1 MAYRETQIDE
11 SFPVAGVD
19 NESQGFRDNFSAIKD
34 TLTQAKTDILALQA
48 SRLDISSP
56 STDLS
61 GNTVENVNLKSETYE
76 FNEGAGISTS
86 QNVSYAAGSFHF
98 LGLSGGTES
107 SPVELVLADIP
118 YDAANPS
125 VARFTIALRGDGT
138 ERFFAFNTETAG
150 NFFVDSSWPTLSVTS
165 ATDDFKLFELWTYD
179 GGNNVFARYLGTF
192 SAL

>member
-11 SFPVAGVD
+11 NFPVAGVD

-34 TLTQAKTDILALQA
+34 TLVQAKADVLALQE

-61 GNTVENVNLKSETYE
+61 GNTIENVNLKSETYE
-76 FNEGAGISTS
+76 FNDGSGISSS
-86 QNVSYAAGSFHF
+86 QNVSYASGSFH
-98 LGLSGGTES
+98 LLALSGGTELA
-107 SPVELVLADIP
+107 PVELVLSDIP
-118 YDAANPS
+118 TS
-125 VARFTIALRGDGT
+125 GVARFQIAVHSDGT
-138 ERFFAFNTETAG
+138 ENFFSFNTENTG
-150 NFFVDSSWPTLSVTS
+150 RFFVDGSWPTLSVT
-165 ATDDFKLFELWTYD
+165 AAADDFKLFELWTYD